1 MKSTYTG
8 LVVHEVRITSE
19 HGFLT
24 SSIVEVDAD
33 VQVESYKDGFADL
46 GDNGF
51 EVSFE

>member
-1 MKSTYTG
+1 MKNIYPG
-8 LVVHEVRITSE
+8 LAMREVRIITE
-19 HGFLT
+19 QGFLT

>member
-1 MKSTYTG
+1 MKKEYDG
-8 LVVHEVRITSE
+8 LTMRELCIVAEC
-19 HGFLT
+19 GFLT

-33 VQVESYKDGFADL
+33 VKVESYKDGFADL